1 MKTVLT
7 IAGSDSC
14 GGAGIQADLK
24 TMSAHHV
31 YGMSVITALTAQ
43 NTLGVQAIHTPPPEF
58 TAAQIDSVFTDI
70 RPDAVKI
77 GMLSQAAVIA
87 VVADKLKEYRAE
99 NIVLDP
105 VMVSTSRHRLLEPSA
120 EQALISLLL
129 PMATIITPNLPEA
142 AVLAAMPAID
152 SKDEMRQ
159 AAAKIAALTPAAV
172 LIKGGHLTD
181 SADDLLLVQG
191 QEFWFST
198 PHIETKNTHGTGCTL
213 SSAIASNL
221 ARGFDLPEAVKRAKD
236 YITLALQHDPCLG
249 HGNGPLN
256 HQQPVD

>member
-1 MKTVLT
+1 MF
-7 IAGSDSC
+7 
-14 GGAGIQADLK
+14 
-24 TMSAHHV
+24 SAR
-31 YGMSVITALTAQ
+31 YSLSLSATTA
-43 NTLGVQAIHTPPPEF
+43 
-58 TAAQIDSVFTDI
+58 
-70 RPDAVKI
+70 
-77 GMLSQAAVIA
+77 
-87 VVADKLKEYRAE
+87 